1 MARYPKAALCQEP
14 TERDRRASGARPE
27 LQDGPHDAF
36 GIGVKNAIVPIPI
49 SFREVGVV
57 SDHIQRRLKNAVP
70 PWLGILC
77 HEEDVADTV
86 AANLVNKL
94 VKARRMRQVR
104 ICIGLNAMTVAT
116 ADHKVVP
123 LFRYRL
129 SLTVLLPVCASRPT
143 PARG

>member
-1 MARYPKAALCQEP
+1 MMPLE
-14 TERDRRASGARPE
+14 SGW
-27 LQDGPHDAF
+27 
-36 GIGVKNAIVPIPI
+36 KNPIVPIPR
-49 SFREVGVV
+49 SFWKVGVI
-57 SDHIQRRLKNAVP
+57 SDHIQRRQKNPVP

-86 AANLVNKL
+86 TANLVNKL

-104 ICIGLNAMTVAT
+104 VCIGLNAMAVAT

-129 SLTVLLPVCASRPT
+129 SLTVLLPAAQAVQLQRVDELAT
-143 PARG
+143 AT